1 MGRNGEAWDSKHG
14 EKKENSRVLLS
25 LLRSSRVGCELEKL
39 AEADKIENVKHKK
52 RENQ

>member
-14 EKKENSRVLLS
+14 GKKENRRVPLS
-25 LLRSSRVGCELEKL
+25 LLRSSRVGCATGETNRGRRLQ
-39 AEADKIENVKHKK
+39 NVKHKK